1 MRKYYLFIIRQEYAK
16 MYQKQ
21 SYVLYRM
28 LEKLFRM
35 SAYDF
40 SFGSDIFKELCSP
53 FAVPLLNNYI
63 KNRIHYKKINSRII
77 KIESMVEKT
86 YLQIGYPCIVI
97 LTNVNRPQILKIFNI
112 YNRNI
117 FLCDFEHEDYVWLKQ
132 TQKRV

>member
-1 MRKYYLFIIRQEYAK
+1 
-16 MYQKQ
+16 
-21 SYVLYRM
+21 M

-77 KIESMVEKT
+77 KIESMFEKT
-86 YLQIGYPCIVI
+86 YLQICYPCIII

-117 FLCDFEHEDYVWLKQ
+117 FICDFDHEDYVWLKQ